1 MRVRRIDEE
10 GDWLF
15 GQGRNNYADTGES
28 VMQRVCTCLRS
39 FEGDWFLDLEHG
51 LPWFERMARPADLA
65 GLEADLKRC
74 ILLTDGVSEILD
86 FQLAVDPQDRR
97 LKIAIS
103 LRDRYGG
110 TQAAE
115 ILR

>member
-15 GQGRNNYADTGES
+15 GQGRGNYAAAGES
-28 VMQRVCTCLRS
+28 VRQRVCTRLRS
-39 FEGDWFLDLEHG
+39 FEGDWFLDLKHG
-51 LPWFERMARPADLA
+51 LPWFERMARPADLVA
-65 GLEADLKRC
+65 LEADLKRC
-74 ILLTDGVSEILD
+74 VLLTEGVSEILD
-86 FQLAVDPQDRR
+86 FHLALDPRERR

-110 TQAAE
+110 TQSAE
-115 ILR
+115 IFR